1 MSRGKAP
8 LQIEVRLSG
17 SAGSPIF
24 TQIADRVKQLVATGR
39 LPPGERL
46 PTIRQ
51 LAESL
56 AISPGTVVKAYRQLE
71 QDGVIRSRRGGGTAV
86 VGNAKDP
93 QLVTL
98 RQTRLSNM
106 MSNGILEALSQG
118 YSLEEIEAAFSI
130 HLDRWREEQKGSTQA
145 AKGPSKSTETGK
157 ALVIVASHDL
167 ALNMLVSRLRHKNPE
182 VKIDVTYAGSLGG
195 LIALQEGRADLAG
208 IHLLDAET
216 GEYNYP
222 YVKHLL
228 PGREVAIVH
237 LAYRIQGL
245 MFAAGNPKR
254 IKGIEDLRRPDVTFV
269 NRQKGSGTRVLL
281 DQELR
286 KLGITPNDVSG
297 YEHEVDTHLAVAKS
311 IAQGEANVGL
321 GIEAAARACHIDFL
335 PLYRERY
342 DLVIPTE
349 NYKNKK
355 LAPLIKVIVSR
366 DFQKAVTEAGGYD
379 TSQTGTTTFVGGTD

>member
-1 MSRGKAP
+1 MFA
-8 LQIEVRLSG
+8 
-17 SAGSPIF
+17 
-24 TQIADRVKQLVATGR
+24 QIADRLRQMVATGQ
-39 LPPGERL
+39 LQAGERL
-46 PTIRQ
+46 PTVRQ

-71 QDGVIRSRRGGGTAV
+71 QDGVIQSRRGGGTV
-86 VGNAKDP
+86 VASRASDP
-93 QLVTL
+93 RLLTV
-98 RQTRLSNM
+98 RHARLSNM

-118 YSLEEIEAAFSI
+118 YSLEETEAAFSI
-130 HLDRWREEQKGSTQA
+130 HLDRWREERKDSVQA
-145 AKGPSKSTETGK
+145 AKGPSKSTEGGK

-237 LAYRIQGL
+237 LTYRIQGL
-245 MFAAGNPKR
+245 MYAAGNPKR
-254 IKGIEDLRRPDVTFV
+254 IKSLEDLGRPDITLI
-269 NRQKGSGTRVLL
+269 NRQKGSGTRILL

-286 KLGITPNDVSG
+286 RLGIAPSG
-297 YEHEVDTHLAVAKS
+297 VKGYAHEVDTHLAIARS
-311 IAQGEANVGL
+311 IAEGRADVGL

-335 PLYRERY
+335 PLHRERY
-342 DLVIPTE
+342 DLVIPIE
-349 NYKNKK
+349 KHKNKK
-355 LAPLIKVIVSR
+355 LAPLLKVIASQ
-366 DFQKAVTEAGGYD
+366 DFREAVTGAGGYD
-379 TSQTGTTTFVGGTD
+379 TSQTGTTTFVGSEN